1 MKFNELTDRA
11 KEKVREHICQ
21 HHEVDY
27 EYVIEDAKDQGR
39 ERGFAIDDVLWSGF
53 WSQGDG
59 ASWTGAVHLGVFI
72 DQCIKPD
79 DPEITKYTILQE
91 LVRDEWVDEWV
102 DINRRSFHYVHSGT
116 MEAAGPDSYGERDE
130 STIRRGILAGASVRQ
145 LYESIGGFDFIYYTA
160 VPAALEAAKDYADE
174 IYKRLEKEYEWYISD
189 EHIEEMAEINEWQ
202 FDEDGSFL

>member
-27 EYVIEDAKDQGR
+27 EYVIEDAKEQGR
-39 ERGFAIDDVLWSGF
+39 ERGFAIDDVQWSGF

-72 DQCIKPD
+72 DKCIKPD
-79 DPEITKYTILQE
+79 DTDFTKYTILRE
-91 LVRDEWVDEWV
+91 LVRDGWVEPT
-102 DINRRSFHYVHSGT
+102 ITIGRRSFHYVHSGT
-116 MEAAGPDSYGERDE
+116 MEASGPDSYGERDE
-130 STIRRGILAGASVRQ
+130 SVLLRGILAGASVRQ

-160 VPAALEAAKDYADE
+160 VPAVLDAAKDYADE

>member
-1 MKFNELTDRA
+1 MRFNELTDTA
-11 KEKVREHICQ
+11 KEKVRTALSDDVYYEH
-21 HHEVDY
+21 
-27 EYVIEDAKDQGR
+27 VIEDAKEQGR
-39 ERGFAIDDVLWSGF
+39 ERGFSIEDIQWSGF

-59 ASWTGAVHLGVFI
+59 ASWIGSVHLGAFI
-72 DQCIKPD
+72 DKYIKPD

-116 MEAAGPDSYGERDE
+116 MEAYGPDSYGERDE
-130 STIRRGILAGASVRQ
+130 SVIRRGILAGANVRQ

-189 EHIEEMAEINEWQ
+189 EHIEELAEINEWQ

>member
-1 MKFNELTDRA
+1 MRFNELTDTA
-11 KEKVREHICQ
+11 KEKVRTALNDDVFYEH
-21 HHEVDY
+21 
-27 EYVIEDAKDQGR
+27 VIADAKEQGR
-39 ERGFAIDDVLWSGF
+39 ERGFSIEDIQWSGF

-59 ASWTGAVHLGVFI
+59 ASWTGSVHLGAFI
-72 DQCIKPD
+72 DKYIKPD

-116 MEAAGPDSYGERDE
+116 MEASGPDSYGERDE
-130 STIRRGILAGASVRQ
+130 SVIRRGILAGASVRQ

-174 IYKRLEKEYEWYISD
+174 IYKRLEKEYEWYNSD
-189 EHIEEMAEINEWQ
+189 EHIEELAEINEWQ

>member
-1 MKFNELTDRA
+1 MRFNELTDTA
-11 KEKVREHICQ
+11 KEKVRIALSDNVYYEH
-21 HHEVDY
+21 
-27 EYVIEDAKDQGR
+27 VIEDAKEQGR
-39 ERGFAIDDVLWSGF
+39 ERGFSIEDISWSGF

-72 DQCIKPD
+72 DKCIKPD
-79 DPEITKYTILQE
+79 DTDFTKYTILRE
-91 LVRDEWVDEWV
+91 LVRDEWVEPTITIGW
-102 DINRRSFHYVHSGT
+102 RSFHYVHSGT
-116 MEAAGPDSYGERDE
+116 MEASGPDSYGERDE
-130 STIRRGILAGASVRQ
+130 SVLLRGILAGASVRQ

-174 IYKRLEKEYEWYISD
+174 IYKRLEEEYEWYISD